1 MAAEGVSVLVST
13 HYMDEAEYCNRIALI
28 DQGRL
33 IALGGPAELKAR
45 SLDDDLLLIEC
56 DKLGA
61 ALTALHEIP
70 DILDAA
76 VFGSAIHVR
85 VPHAELAET
94 SCPMRL
100 AAQGIAVERIERIE
114 PSLEDV
120 FVHHGGRQRQGAEP
134 GLMNFGRVRALA
146 VKELLQVV
154 RDPRSLIIAL
164 LMPILQMLLLG
175 YGLNLDVKHIPTCTF
190 DREGSQSSRD
200 MLDHFQASQ
209 YFDRQTAP
217 AHLSG
222 THRGNRRQHVPAGDG
237 DSARLYGTAQ
247 RAGRRRRSRRLS
259 MLPTTNQANIAMGY
273 ARSVV
278 AGFAN
283 DLQVQALGRQGM
295 TLPVRP
301 VGLEPRV
308 WFNEDLESRN
318 FIIPGVVALVLALIG
333 AQLTS
338 LTISREWER
347 GTMEL
352 LISTP
357 VTPMEVLIGKLVP
370 YFVVGLLDATICIS
384 FATLWFHVPFRGTLG
399 ALFFTTSLFLIVVL
413 GIGYLFSVAIR
424 SRSARA
430 RSPLSSPCYR
440 RCCCRA

>member
-1 MAAEGVSVLVST
+1 
-13 HYMDEAEYCNRIALI
+13 
-28 DQGRL
+28 
-33 IALGGPAELKAR
+33 
-45 SLDDDLLLIEC
+45 
-56 DKLGA
+56 
-61 ALTALHEIP
+61 
-70 DILDAA
+70 
-76 VFGSAIHVR
+76 
-85 VPHAELAET
+85 
-94 SCPMRL
+94 
-100 AAQGIAVERIERIE
+100 
-114 PSLEDV
+114 
-120 FVHHGGRQRQGAEP
+120 
-134 GLMNFGRVRALA
+134 MNFGRVRALA
-146 VKELLQVV
+146 VKESLQVV
-154 RDPRSLIIAL
+154 RDPRSLIIVL

-200 MLDHFQASQ
+200 MLDRFRASQ
-209 YFDRQTAP
+209 YFDVKLPLRTYPELTAAIDASMCRLAVVIP
-217 AHLSG
+217 PDFTERLNGLGGASV
-222 THRGNRRQHVPAGDG
+222 QVIVDAV
-237 DSARLYGTAQ
+237 DS
-247 RAGRRRRSRRLS
+247 
-259 MLPTTNQANIAMGY
+259 NQANIAMGY

-413 GIGYLFSVAIR
+413 GIGYLFSVAIKSQIGASQIALIVTMLPTVLLSGMTFPIDQMPAAVR
-424 SRSARA
+424 ALTYLVSGRYYVTIVKAIFLKGSALTDLIGPMAALAAYAAIIALLASRAFRK
-430 RSPLSSPCYR
+430 RLE
-440 RCCCRA
+440 

>member
-1 MAAEGVSVLVST
+1 
-13 HYMDEAEYCNRIALI
+13 
-28 DQGRL
+28 
-33 IALGGPAELKAR
+33 
-45 SLDDDLLLIEC
+45 
-56 DKLGA
+56 
-61 ALTALHEIP
+61 
-70 DILDAA
+70 
-76 VFGSAIHVR
+76 
-85 VPHAELAET
+85 
-94 SCPMRL
+94 
-100 AAQGIAVERIERIE
+100 
-114 PSLEDV
+114 
-120 FVHHGGRQRQGAEP
+120 
-134 GLMNFGRVRALA
+134 MNFGRIKALA
-146 VKELLQVV
+146 VKESLQVI
-154 RDPRSLIIAL
+154 RDPRSLIIVL

-200 MLDHFQASQ
+200 VLDRFRASQ
-209 YFDRQTAP
+209 YFDVRQPLHDYADLTA
-217 AHLSG
+217 AIDAG
-222 THRGNRRQHVPAGDG
+222 TCRLAVVIPPDFTERLNGLGGASIQVIVDAV
-237 DSARLYGTAQ
+237 DS
-247 RAGRRRRSRRLS
+247 
-259 MLPTTNQANIAMGY
+259 NQANIAMGY
-273 ARSVV
+273 ARTVV

-283 DLQVQALGRQGM
+283 DLQVQALGRQGL

-333 AQLTS
+333 AQMTS

-399 ALFFTTSLFLIVVL
+399 ALFFTTSLFLVVVL
-413 GIGYLFSVAIR
+413 GIGYLLSVAIR
-424 SRSARA
+424 SQIGASQIALIVTMLPTVLLSGMTFPIDQMPAPVRAITYLVSGRYYVTIVKAIFLKGSALVELIGPMTALAAYAAVIAFFASRA
-430 RSPLSSPCYR
+430 FRKRLE
-440 RCCCRA
+440 